1 MITIFDDE
9 TLAAAE
15 GQLTDQTLR
24 DLIAR
29 IVHDARAS
37 GLWSDLTC
45 ILVVE
50 PDDTAE
56 TISDTLGFSPLEG
69 PFGEAGS
76 PYWTWLDAHR
86 GWHEMLL
93 TVGNGGFAYFLL
105 IPACGLDRSGLGAL
119 CRASDL
125 P

>member
-1 MITIFDDE
+1 MIEIYDDA
-9 TLAAAE
+9 TLEAALATP
-15 GQLTDQTLR
+15 LDAITR
-24 DLIAR
+24 DLVGR
-29 IVHDARAS
+29 IVSDARAS
-37 GLWSDLTC
+37 GLWANLTC

-56 TISDTLGFSPLEG
+56 VIGDTLGFSPLEG

-76 PYWTWLDAHR
+76 PYWTWLETHR

-93 TVGNGGFAYFLL
+93 TVGNEGFAYFLL
-105 IPACGLDRSGLGAL
+105 IPDRGPDRSGLAAL
-119 CRASDL
+119 CRPSAA

>member
-9 TLAAAE
+9 TLISAE
-15 GQLTDQTLR
+15 GQVTDPTLTDLV
-24 DLIAR
+24 AR

-37 GLWSDLTC
+37 GLWADLTC

-56 TISDTLGFSPLEG
+56 VIGDTLGFSPLEG

-76 PYWTWLDAHR
+76 PYWTWLEAHR
-86 GWHEMLL
+86 GWYEMLL
-93 TVGNGGFAYFLL
+93 TVGNEGFAYFLL
-105 IPACGLDRSGLGAL
+105 IPEFGPDRSGLAAL
-119 CRASDL
+119 CRASAL